1 MGIYQ
6 VLFLTDTDIIAEGS
20 YRAANVDDCLDRA
33 STDFAQTMPRYDQD
47 RLDEIVVRA
56 AGGGEGCTSEHYWT
70 TPRGAERRQEKIAA
84 MPDALLIDYV
94 NHALIERGRD
104 LRQSPLGRE
113 YLRRG
118 LDDADDFDD
127 V

>member
-1 MGIYQ
+1 MAIYQ
-6 VLFLTDTDIIAEGS
+6 VLFLTETDTIAEGS
-20 YRAANVDDCLDRA
+20 YRAANADDCLDRA
-33 STDFAQTMPRYDQD
+33 STDFAQTMARHDQE

-56 AGGGEGCTSEHYWT
+56 AGGGEGRISEHYWT
-70 TPRGAERRQEKIAA
+70 TPQGAARRQQKIAA
-84 MPDALLIDYV
+84 MPNALLINYV

-104 LRQSPLGRE
+104 LCQSPLGRE

-118 LDDADDFDD
+118 LDGADDFDD